1 MSFFKKIVLGA
12 LLLVGLAAVG
22 PARSA
27 HAEAMDRPA
36 NVGNPVGLSGP
47 EQRIA
52 LVIGNSNYQNVA
64 QLPNPAND
72 AKAVAELLNTAGFEV
87 ISATDL
93 NHNQMIEVMQDFS
106 AKIAGRGANTV
117 AMVYY
122 AGHGVQLAG
131 ENYLVPVDARISSEP
146 DLIDGSVRL
155 VDVMATLE
163 AIPSRMR
170 IVILDACRNNPFPSL
185 NEAGRGLAIVDAP
198 NGSIV
203 GYSTAPGTEALDGV
217 GNHSPYTDAFLRLAH
232 EKNVPIEQLFKRV
245 RLEVNNSTDGR
256 QTPWES
262 SSLTSD
268 FYFFGDTAVAA
279 TRAPAQVKTAYAV
292 DNLPSRAVRQAYDYV
307 LAENSVDNY
316 QEFIRLYPRDPLCD
330 RIRILLGSLLQAN
343 AWHHA
348 VLENSP
354 IAYKSFYDKYSS
366 SPYAQSALKLAEQP
380 KLVPLSQPTHIIAPP
395 SIKLGG
401 GLGISKGNPGFNL
414 GTQGLLQGH
423 GPQQGDGLHGIGKLG
438 TDKFDKG
445 GQIVTLNSPGTT
457 ASSGNNS
464 PGLGKL
470 GTDKLGHGGQIVTLN
485 SPGTTTSPG
494 NNGAGSGKIIDLP
507 HTGVNKIG
515 TEQNSKLGGGITR
528 FDDRSAK
535 SFPQIHGNQQLGG
548 ISRSNIATPPKF
560 RQQLAVTNTGSNQ
573 HFASTQFHGHAFQ
586 SQGRSGGFGGKFGR

>member
-1 MSFFKKIVLGA
+1 LLQENVMSFFKGIVLGA

-64 QLPNPAND
+64 RLPNPAND

-106 AKIAGRGANTV
+106 AKIAGRGTNTV

-155 VDVMATLE
+155 VDLMATLE

-185 NEAGRGLAIVDAP
+185 NDAGRGLAIVDAP

-316 QEFIRLYPRDPLCD
+316 QEFIRLYPQDPLCD
-330 RIRILLGSLLQAN
+330 RIRALLGSLLQAN

-348 VLENSP
+348 VLANSP
-354 IAYKSFYDKYSS
+354 IAYKSFYDKYSN

-414 GTQGLLQGH
+414 GAQGLLQGH
-423 GPQQGDGLHGIGKLG
+423 GPQGDGLHG
-438 TDKFDKG
+438 
-445 GQIVTLNSPGTT
+445 V
-457 ASSGNNS
+457 
-464 PGLGKL
+464 GKL
-470 GTDKLGHGGQIVTLN
+470 GTDKLGNGGQIVTLH
-485 SPGTTTSPG
+485 SPGATAPSG
-494 NNGAGSGKIIDLP
+494 NNSAGSGKILDLP
-507 HTGVNKIG
+507 RGGLNKMDA
-515 TEQNSKLGGGITR
+515 QQDSKLGGRITR
-528 FDDRSAK
+528 FDDRSTK
-535 SFPQIHGNQQLGG
+535 SLPQIHVNQQLGG

-560 RQQLAVTNTGSNQ
+560 RQQLGVTNAGSNQ
-573 HFASTQFHGHAFQ
+573 HFASTQFHAPAFQ
-586 SQGRSGGFGGKFGR
+586 SQARSGGFGGKMGRW

>member
-1 MSFFKKIVLGA
+1 LLQENVMNLFKKIVLGA
-12 LLLVGLAAVG
+12 LLLAGLAAFG

-64 QLPNPAND
+64 RLPNPAND

-93 NHNQMIEVMQDFS
+93 SHNQMIEVMQNFS

-155 VDVMATLE
+155 VDLMATLE

-170 IVILDACRNNPFPSL
+170 IVILDACRNNPFASL

-245 RLEVNNSTDGR
+245 RLEVNDLTDGR

-279 TRAPAQVKTAYAV
+279 TRAPTQVRTAYAA
-292 DNLPSRAVRQAYDYV
+292 DDLPSRSARQAYDYV

-348 VLENSP
+348 VLANSP
-354 IAYKSFYDKYSS
+354 IAYKSFYDKYSN

-401 GLGISKGNPGFNL
+401 GLGISKGNPGFNP
-414 GTQGLLQGH
+414 GAQGLG
-423 GPQQGDGLHGIGKLG
+423 QQGGGLPGLGKLG
-438 TDKFDKG
+438 TDKFGKG

-457 ASSGNNS
+457 GNNGSGLGKPGIDKVGKGGQILTLPSPGTTMSSGNNS
-464 PGLGKL
+464 
-470 GTDKLGHGGQIVTLN
+470 
-485 SPGTTTSPG
+485 
-494 NNGAGSGKIIDLP
+494 AGSGKIIDLP
-507 HTGVNKIG
+507 RTGVNKIG
-515 TEQNSKLGGGITR
+515 TEQNSKLGGISR

-535 SFPQIHGNQQLGG
+535 SLPKFNQQPSG
-548 ISRSNIATPPKF
+548 ISRSNIVTPPKF
-560 RQQLAVTNTGSNQ
+560 RQQLGVTNAGGNQ
-573 HFASTQFHGHAFQ
+573 RFASTQFHGPAFQ
-586 SQGRSGGFGGKFGR
+586 SGGRAGGFGGKFGR

>member
-27 HAEAMDRPA
+27 HAEATDRPA

-146 DLIDGSVRL
+146 DLIGGSVRL

-438 TDKFDKG
+438 TDKFGKG

-485 SPGTTTSPG
+485 SPGTTTSSG

-573 HFASTQFHGHAFQ
+573 HFASTQFHGPAFQ